1 MNQNNNV
8 GIKRNPFWSVKY
20 RHILLILACFTIVTA
35 LTIAGLFKNLDTFLL
50 EFFKNVPRNPQ
61 SDLFIIIVT
70 TLSDTINL
78 MIAGFIILIIK
89 KTRRFGLL
97 ILISLVISTIIV
109 TYAKPLFSADQIPD
123 TVVFKPLVKLPDKFT
138 LEKDSFMPFS
148 QNYSYPSNHL
158 ASISTFCF
166 IIGGLLYSRSSISA
180 KGFIIFF
187 PMLIG
192 ITKLY
197 LLQMY
202 FSDVIGGWILGL
214 LISSLLIKITKID
227 SIVKQ

>member
-1 MNQNNNV
+1 MNQNNDV
-8 GIKRNPFWSVKY
+8 SIKNNPFWSVKY
-20 RHILLILACFTIVTA
+20 RHILLILTCFTIITA
-35 LTIAGLFKNLDTFLL
+35 LTITGLFKNLDTFILD
-50 EFFKNVPRNPQ
+50 FFKNISRNAQ
-61 SDLFIIIVT
+61 SDLFVIIVT

-78 MIAGFIILIIK
+78 MIAGFILTIIK

-109 TYAKPLFSADQIPD
+109 TYAKPLFSANQIP
-123 TVVFKPLVKLPDKFT
+123 TNVVFKPLVKLPDKFT
-138 LEKDSFMPFS
+138 LEKDSFMPFA

-158 ASISTFCF
+158 ASISAFCF
-166 IIGGLLYSRSSISA
+166 IIGGLLYSKSSLFA

-214 LISSLLIKITKID
+214 LISSLLIKITKIEL
-227 SIVKQ
+227 IVKQ